1 MFCTLLLQVSLDPV
15 VQRIRVTTPITPSS
29 PSHNPLKESNAVD
42 NAMAGGACP
51 DTRPNGQPSCE
62 LSDEASEAPP
72 LQVTVSMHGLKR
84 LRSVSFFAGVENEST
99 GQSPT
104 KRFSLQGLEVQGL
117 EVQGLV
123 AQGLE
128 DEVGSPGSW
137 VIETGF
143 GGLEVLDDEL
153 AAASP
158 RSLGGFEGFR
168 GQGFEGFEG
177 EESVQGLEPGNPVG
191 GLGGSRGFR
200 GLDSPGAEMVL
211 ESSALSC
218 EFDLAGNGESGK
230 VGERDMS
237 SEVVSA
243 QPNGHSDGH
252 VTSWGVGT
260 SVELFSESSGKE
272 SLSLH
277 TGAVSFSSIG
287 VDEPRRHTGGCLD
300 STASGD
306 VDTAGEEVCSDPR
319 DVDIT
324 SSEHGENLGSDEGS
338 GFGELE
344 TLTGGD
350 EEQALRIERIEAL
363 LAQEVLAEAEM
374 IEARI
379 ALESS
384 SARLGLESVPH
395 VDIATWLQG
404 LRQGAHSTAGAP
416 RAGLGVEGPAED
428 VDFSEVGSSIGN
440 TSMAVLRG
448 DLNSHLGSILGEDD
462 ESSEGLESRVM
473 EGLEGEGMGPI
484 PENVGGNAELVGFEL
499 APTVATE
506 EAAARDW
513 APDRVWIRSSGLAAG
528 LEGGLGVVTDGVRL
542 RRRTREE
549 EELPLLA
556 HLSPRVC
563 CLPFDFSFF
572 LTFSFAFPVFWS
584 YSVGQVSGHAR
595 HIG

>member
-1 MFCTLLLQVSLDPV
+1 MEGSGCADHHDFRGPKTVL
-15 VQRIRVTTPITPSS
+15 TTPLTPSS
-29 PSHNPLKESNAVD
+29 PSHNPSKESNAVK
-42 NAMAGGACP
+42 NAMAGGACL
-51 DTRPNGQPSCE
+51 DTSLASDKESSCE
-62 LSDEASEAPP
+62 LSEEASEAPP
-72 LQVTVSMHGLKR
+72 LQVTGSVHGLKR
-84 LRSVSFFAGVENEST
+84 LRSVSFFVGVENEST

-117 EVQGLV
+117 G

-128 DEVGSPGSW
+128 NEVGSPGSW
-137 VIETGF
+137 VTETGF
-143 GGLEVLDDEL
+143 GGLEVLGDEL

-158 RSLGGFEGFR
+158 RSLGAFEGFK
-168 GQGFEGFEG
+168 GQGFEAFEG
-177 EESVQGLEPGNPVG
+177 QERVQGLEVWNPFE
-191 GLGGSRGFR
+191 GLKGLRDIR
-200 GLDSPGAEMVL
+200 GLESPGAEKVL

-218 EFDLAGNGESGK
+218 EFDLAGNGEGGK
-230 VGERDMS
+230 VGGRDVS

-243 QPNGHSDGH
+243 QPNGLPDGH
-252 VTSWGVGT
+252 VTSRGVGT
-260 SVELFSESSGKE
+260 SVELFSESSDKE

-277 TGAVSFSSIG
+277 TGAVCFSSIG
-287 VDEPRRHTGGCLD
+287 VDEPLRQTEGSLH
-300 STASGD
+300 STANGD
-306 VDTAGEEVCSDPR
+306 VGTAGGELSSDPR
-319 DVDIT
+319 DVDIA
-324 SSEHGENLGSDEGS
+324 SSEHHENLGSDEGS
-338 GFGELE
+338 GFEELE

-350 EEQALRIERIEAL
+350 AEQALRIERIEAL

-395 VDIATWLQG
+395 VDIVTWLQG
-404 LRQGAHSTAGAP
+404 LRQGAHSIMVAP
-416 RAGLGVEGPAED
+416 RAGLGVEGLAED

-462 ESSEGLESRVM
+462 EGSEGLESRVM

-484 PENVGGNAELVGFEL
+484 PENLGGNAELVGFEL

-513 APDRVWIRSSGLAAG
+513 VWMRSSGLAAG

-556 HLSPRVC
+556 HLSPRVRRV
-563 CLPFDFSFF
+563 LLSF
-572 LTFSFAFPVFWS
+572 LSCSFIRLLFQVF
-584 YSVGQVSGHAR
+584 GPTQ
-595 HIG
+595 